1 MVGHVRVRGNVGA
14 TRQGQQRLWS
24 GIESLRTVT
33 SARHGR
39 VRPYGV
45 VTKANE

>member
-1 MVGHVRVRGNVGA
+1 MVRHVRVRGDVGA

-24 GIESLRTVT
+24 GIEPPQTIT
-33 SARHGR
+33 SARYGR
-39 VRPYGV
+39 VRPYAV